1 MRALPALPLTI
12 EYERNYAVVSA
23 VRVNGDFVFQFRH
36 PTMGEF
42 REFPNKVGRRPIDPF
57 TLRDQFLA
65 VRTPDEA
72 LEVLDHGGYFRRL
85 YDTDGEPSQRSKEL
99 TWTDLRAW
107 QGLLRFL
114 STNAPMRDLPLERS
128 EWSGAYQDLIEEE
141 FPLPLAEIAKQ
152 LADYEACWAFGR
164 PENLTI
170 WSSAMSRTDA
180 RPMLSAKLTI
190 YSCLEA
196 MLAAI
201 YVDNLVGIKL
211 ELCALEDCQNLY
223 EVSSKH
229 QRRYCSQA
237 CAHKASVRR
246 KRAEAK
252 AQKALTLSA
261 VKKRPSKGKR

>member
-12 EYERNYAVVSA
+12 EYERDYAVVSA
-23 VRVNGDFVFQFRH
+23 VRVNGDFVFQFRQ
-36 PTMGEF
+36 PTEGEF

-72 LEVLDHGGYFRRL
+72 LELLDHGGYFRRL
-85 YDTDGEPSQRSKEL
+85 YDTDGKPSQRSKEL

-114 STNAPMRDLPLERS
+114 STNAPMRDVPIDRS

-141 FPLPLAEIAKQ
+141 FPPPLVDIAKH
-152 LADYEACWAFGR
+152 LRDYEACWTFGR
-164 PENLTI
+164 PENLSI
-170 WSSAMSRTDA
+170 WSRAKSPSDP
-180 RPMLSAKLTI
+180 RPTLSATITI

-196 MLAAI
+196 MLAGI
-201 YVDNLVGIKL
+201 YVDRLVGVKL
-211 ELCALEDCQNLY
+211 ELCSLGDCQNLY
-223 EVSSKH
+223 EVTSQH

-252 AQKALTLSA
+252 AKISSTQKNARRKNL
-261 VKKRPSKGKR
+261 